1 MRAFLDANVLFSASN
16 VGSSL
21 AGLVAWLITEGTAVT
36 SDLAVEEARRNPALK
51 RDAWLPAF
59 DALVPQLELVPSM
72 VFPLPVVLADKDV
85 PLLCAA
91 IGSRCDLF
99 VTGDRRDFG
108 HVMDRTVQGVR
119 VVSPLRLATLL
130 ASQL

>member
-16 VGSSL
+16 AASNL
-21 AGLVAWLITEGTAVT
+21 AGLVAWLIAEGTAVT
-36 SDLAVEEARRNPALK
+36 SDLAVEEARRNLALK

-59 DALVPQLELVPSM
+59 DALVPQLEVVPSM

-91 IGSRCDLF
+91 IRSRCELF

-108 HVMDRTVQGVR
+108 ELMDRRVHGVR
-119 VVSPLRLATLL
+119 VVSPLRLAKLL
-130 ASQL
+130 ASQP

>member
-1 MRAFLDANVLFSASN
+1 
-16 VGSSL
+16 
-21 AGLVAWLITEGTAVT
+21 
-36 SDLAVEEARRNPALK
+36 
-51 RDAWLPAF
+51 
-59 DALVPQLELVPSM
+59 M

-108 HVMDRTVQGVR
+108 DLMDRTVRGVR

>member
-1 MRAFLDANVLFSASN
+1 MRAFLDANVVFSASN
-16 VGSSL
+16 AGSSL
-21 AGLVAWLITEGTAVT
+21 EGLVAWLIAEGTAIT
-36 SDLAVEEARRNPALK
+36 SDLAVEEARRNLALK

-108 HVMDRTVQGVR
+108 DLMDRTVRGVR

-130 ASQL
+130 ARQL

>member
-16 VGSSL
+16 EGSSF
-21 AGLVAWLITEGTAVT
+21 AGLVAWLIADGTAVS
-36 SDLAVEEARRNPALK
+36 SDLAVEETRRNLALK
-51 RDAWLPAF
+51 RNTWLPAF
-59 DALVPQLELVPSM
+59 EVLVTQLEIGPSM
-72 VFPLPVVLADKDV
+72 VFPLPVALADQDV

-91 IGSRCDLF
+91 IRSRCELF

-108 HVMDRTVQGVR
+108 GVMETTIEGVR

-130 ASQL
+130 AI

>member
-16 VGSSL
+16 AGSSL
-21 AGLVAWLITEGTAVT
+21 AGLVAWLLAEGTAVT
-36 SDLAVEEARRNPALK
+36 SDLAVEEARRNLALK

-91 IGSRCDLF
+91 IRSRCELF

-108 HVMDRTVQGVR
+108 ELMDRTVQGVR
-119 VVSPLRLATLL
+119 VVSPLRLARLL
-130 ASQL
+130 ASQP